1 MSLRKG
7 DQRRVNM
14 KEVEQ
19 HLSTQ
24 GALQPSGEYPAVKKA
39 VTLNQLMSKG
49 RVLLMLNPAR
59 EGSCKIG

>member
-14 KEVEQ
+14 KELEQ

-24 GALQPSGEYPAVKKA
+24 GALQPSGEYLAH
-39 VTLNQLMSKG
+39 
-49 RVLLMLNPAR
+49 
-59 EGSCKIG
+59 SCAIFLFYVGGEI